1 MSIKGYEMISKVG
14 AGNTAILQNT
24 QNLKNKKGTAQVKQ
38 SNALDK
44 TEVIKEQIKNG
55 TYEVDIQKTAQS
67 MLKELI

>member
-1 MSIKGYEMISKVG
+1 MISKVG